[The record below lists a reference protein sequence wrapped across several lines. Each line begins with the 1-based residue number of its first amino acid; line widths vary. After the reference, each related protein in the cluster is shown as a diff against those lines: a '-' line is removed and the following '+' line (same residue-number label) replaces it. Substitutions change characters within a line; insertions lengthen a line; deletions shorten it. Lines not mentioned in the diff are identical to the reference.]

1 MLTVKPGDDVSVTTT
16 TATTAGVLTDVTSM
30 SFFVLDN
37 LGVET
42 EYEYPGASV
51 AHTATG
57 TYVLSLTIPDATTSL
72 GTWKVRSNTRSN
84 LRGSSEFTTILVEN
98 VWE

>member
-1 MLTVKPGDDVSVTTT
+1 MLTVKPGDDVSITTT
-16 TATTAGVLTDVTSM
+16 TSTGGVLTDVTSM
-30 SFFVLDN
+30 SFWVLDN

-42 EYEYPGASV
+42 EYEYPGTSV
-51 AHTATG
+51 SHTATG
-57 TYVLSLTIPDATTSL
+57 TYVLALTIPDATTSL

-84 LRGSSEFTTILVEN
+84 LRGSSDYVPILVEN